1 MLNLRAMVF
10 SAWNSGPARNP
21 EKTVSTPFFHKE
33 FASTTSAV
41 AETLGEALES
51 MARQGWCEPDR
62 MFCIR
67 LCLEE
72 ALVNA
77 VVHGNRNEPSRQ
89 VTIRIYDEG
98 ESCRIC
104 VQDEGNGFDPE
115 AMEMP
120 DCDELGGRGVCLI
133 KEYMEDVTF
142 DYVNKCLEMVFKRGT
157 FSERCM

>member
-1 MLNLRAMVF
+1 MDQWAC
-10 SAWNSGPARNP
+10 
-21 EKTVSTPFFHKE
+21 EKSRKIVSTPFFHKE

-51 MARQGWCEPDR
+51 MTRQGWCEPDR

-77 VVHGNRNEPSRQ
+77 VVHGNHNEPGRQ
-89 VTIRIYDEG
+89 VTVRIYDEG

-104 VQDEGNGFDPE
+104 VQDEGSGFDPE
-115 AMEMP
+115 AIGMP
-120 DCDELGGRGVCLI
+120 DCSELGGRGVCLI

-142 DYVNKCLEMVFKRGT
+142 DCVNKCLEMVFRRGT
-157 FSERCM
+157 FSKPCM